1 MLRKHYFILILSCIV
16 IIALSVGITAKLY
29 KAIATLGGYVHDGNH
44 LLSWMLRPQS
54 SAKPFPDYI
63 PESIRQDYT
72 EACLIQDISPNAS
85 ATLSRRCLQGM
96 IRNFWGISKKSL
108 NEEIKELET
117 KVDPSTWQAIDA
129 LRQIGNIG
137 AHMEKDVNVIIDVEP
152 EEASLLIGLIE
163 TLLKD
168 WYITRHEREERN
180 KNLQRIAQAKNSL
193 KLSHNK
199 P

>member
-1 MLRKHYFILILSCIV
+1 
-16 IIALSVGITAKLY
+16 
-29 KAIATLGGYVHDGNH
+29 
-44 LLSWMLRPQS
+44 MLRPQS

-72 EACLIQDISPNAS
+72 EACLIQNLSPKAS

-108 NEEIKELET
+108 NDEIKELET

-180 KNLQRIAQAKNSL
+180 KNLHRIAQAKNLL
-193 KLSHNK
+193 KHNPNK